1 MMNRILL
8 PLCVALVPM
17 SASAGFRADDLAAHY
32 LPDCAAPNRGT
43 APGPV
48 NPRVAAP
55 ADAAPWLADRQWDVR
70 PYAEC
75 SKVKKRVIIPQK
87 KTPVKH
93 KAPAPKAVPQK

>member
-1 MMNRILL
+1 MKRALL
-8 PLCVALVPM
+8 TLCVALIPM
-17 SASAGFRADDLAAHY
+17 TASAGFRADDLAAYY
-32 LPDCAAPNRGT
+32 LPDCVAVNQGT

-75 SKVKKRVIIPQK
+75 PKAQNRVIIQK
-87 KTPVKH
+87 KKAPVKH
-93 KAPAPKAVPQK
+93 KTPAQRIVPQK